1 MGNITE
7 NMVFRIKRNLT
18 DAGCNHSQIEQFLDL
33 MNKKNR
39 QEQYRFLSNYRL
51 KLLQKLHESEHQID
65 CLDFLVYSMQ
75 QEDKKEELSRY
86 LNMEDD
92 TI

>member
-7 NMVFRIKRNLT
+7 NQKFRIKRNLA
-18 DAGCNHSQIEQFLDL
+18 DAGCNYSQIEQFLNL
-33 MNKKNR
+33 MDKNNR
-39 QEQYRFLSNYRL
+39 QEQYRFLSSYRL

-75 QEDKKEELSRY
+75 QEDKKVNRKQY
-86 LNMEDD
+86 LNREDA
-92 TI
+92 